1 MTEPAD
7 QLRIDDLTVHRGGRA
22 ILENLSLSI
31 PRGCFVSIEGHSGVG
46 KSSLLSCLA
55 GMLDPFAGTI
65 TFRCQKGCA
74 HSPLQF
80 RKRLGLIF
88 QHLRLTPNA
97 SAKTNVL
104 CGLLGHRSGWRTLF
118 GFSKSDHA
126 KANAL
131 LERLG
136 LDLLSEK
143 PVAQLSGGER
153 QRVAVARALI
163 SGPECLLADEPVSH
177 LDPKTAGEV
186 LALLKEE
193 CRRSGCTVFCVLHD
207 RSLAKEFSDSSL
219 RLHGGH
225 WEFLEGGV
233 R

>member
-1 MTEPAD
+1 MTAPVD
-7 QLRIDDLTVHRGGRA
+7 QLRIEDLTVHRGGRA
-22 ILENLSLSI
+22 ILENLNISI

-55 GMLDPFAGTI
+55 GMLDPVAGTI
-65 TFRCQKGCA
+65 TFRCQQGCA
-74 HSPLQF
+74 HTPLQF
-80 RKRLGLIF
+80 RKRLSLIF

-104 CGLLGHRSGWRTLF
+104 CGLLGHRSGLRTLF
-118 GFSKSDHA
+118 GFSKSDHT
-126 KANAL
+126 KAIAL
-131 LERLG
+131 LQRLG
-136 LDLLSEK
+136 LELLADK

-163 SGPECLLADEPVSH
+163 SEPECLLADEPISH
-177 LDPKTAGEV
+177 LDPQTAREV

-207 RSLAKEFSDSSL
+207 RSLAEEFADSTL
-219 RLHGGH
+219 RLHGDR
-225 WEFLEGGV
+225 WEFSEGGV

>member
-1 MTEPAD
+1 MIAHAD
-7 QLRIDDLTVHRGGRA
+7 QLRIEDLTVQRGGRA

-55 GMLDPFAGTI
+55 GMLDPVAGTI
-65 TFRCQKGCA
+65 TFRCQQGCA

-118 GFSKSDHA
+118 GFSKSDQA
-126 KANAL
+126 KASAL
-131 LERLG
+131 LQRLG
-136 LDLLSEK
+136 LELLAEK

-163 SGPECLLADEPVSH
+163 SEPECLLADEPVSH
-177 LDPKTAGEV
+177 LDSKTAREV

-207 RSLAKEFSDSSL
+207 RSLAEEFSDSSL